1 MKLVDSHTPIIID
14 SKRRGATLVTSER
27 LIGDR

>member
-14 SKRRGATLVTSER
+14 SKRTGATLVTSESPT
-27 LIGDR
+27 GDR